1 MVQHPLELGTV
12 LERPAGLVGP
22 YPDAPSRLEGIGLK
36 MGVLLGGADS
46 GVAEEVSHPASVSKT
61 AGEGV
66 DERLF
71 SDTAYGSGEGLFLDD
86 HLWVVKNG
94 PY

>member
-1 MVQHPLELGTV
+1 
-12 LERPAGLVGP
+12 
-22 YPDAPSRLEGIGLK
+22 
-36 MGVLLGGADS
+36 
-46 GVAEEVSHPASVSKT
+46 VSKT

-66 DERLF
+66 DERMF

-86 HLWVVKNG
+86 HVWVVKNG